1 MADVDDKKVPRDGI
15 STPQKETDSS
25 SLKTERLE
33 QAPGADDYLDPAS
46 ERSVLR
52 KMDRRIIPMVMW
64 VYLMNMMDRGKYLDA
79 LP

>member
-1 MADVDDKKVPRDGI
+1 MADVDDKNVPRDGI

-33 QAPGADDYLDPAS
+33 QAPGADDYLDPAA

-64 VYLMNMMDRGKYLDA
+64 VYLMNMMDRGKHLDV